1 MEQRLFVLQRLTAM
15 VMAPFVLVHLGLIIY
30 AVRSGLTAQAL
41 LARTQGNW
49 GWILFYGL
57 FVLAVSV
64 HAPIGVRN
72 ILIEWA
78 KLSRPAAT
86 AVAFVFGLVLLLMG
100 LRAVAAV
107 GGLLA

>member
-1 MEQRLFVLQRLTAM
+1 MEQRLFILQRLTAM

-72 ILIEWA
+72 VLIEWA
-78 KLSRPAAT
+78 KLPRGVANIAAL
-86 AVAFVFGLVLLLMG
+86 VFGAVLLAMG

-107 GGLLA
+107 GGLSA